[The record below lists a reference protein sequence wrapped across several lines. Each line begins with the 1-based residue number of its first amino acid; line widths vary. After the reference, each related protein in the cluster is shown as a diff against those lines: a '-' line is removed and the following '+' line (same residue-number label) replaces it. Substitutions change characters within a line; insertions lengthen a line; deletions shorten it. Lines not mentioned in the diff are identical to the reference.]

1 MRSNWI
7 PIALLA
13 LISGCTRSTD
23 VTEFTYSP
31 EVNVFAFFILNNQQ
45 KIIHIEE
52 SYRVTDY
59 VPENRGIS
67 DAEVMVQSKNQ
78 QVRFIHRVNGYYE
91 EEAALLNLVEG
102 ETYHLH
108 IQMAD
113 GRRVKGQCTIP
124 HPPEIKT
131 PQLHNP
137 VHAYSALEIEWA
149 VQVPARRYEIS
160 VRGNISGYSAQAGTD
175 SLQMSFYPFLLAQPD
190 IYVLKVTALEQNYY
204 DYTRVGEDH
213 PPIFHLEGA
222 MGVFGAISYDE
233 VIISAQ

>member
-1 MRSNWI
+1 LRSKWI
-7 PIALLA
+7 TIPLLA
-13 LISGCTRSTD
+13 LISGCTRSTG
-23 VTEFTYSP
+23 VTEFTYTP
-31 EVNVFAFFILNNQQ
+31 EVNVFALFILNNQQ
-45 KIIHIEE
+45 KIIRIEE
-52 SYRVTDY
+52 SYRVTEY

-91 EEAALLNLVEG
+91 EETALLHLAEG
-102 ETYHLH
+102 ETYHLY

-113 GRRVKGQCTIP
+113 GRRAKGQCTMP
-124 HPPEIKT
+124 YQPEIKT
-131 PQLHNP
+131 PLPHNP
-137 VHAYSALEIEWA
+137 VRAYSALDIAWA
-149 VQVPARRYEIS
+149 VAVPACRYEIS

-204 DYTRVGEDH
+204 DYIRVGEDH

-222 MGVFGAISYDE
+222 IGVFGAMSYDE